1 MNICYFTCSTKYGG
15 LEKVTVDISNSI
27 SLNNNVI
34 VLVPNGCQY
43 KDKFSQNITL
53 IEYKSLD
60 RRLNPFLY
68 LEVYFILKKY
78 KIDLVHTHA
87 SKATQIF
94 YYLNKF
100 MKLIHVA
107 TKHNARKGKI
117 FNKIKYVTAVSNDS
131 AKTIKNDNVKVIYNG
146 IQVLEI
152 KDNTQKNEVFT
163 ITAIGRLDKIKGFDT
178 LIKEFSKIKNSAI
191 LQIVGE
197 GEEYNNLNS
206 LIKELSL
213 ENKVSL
219 LGFRKDI
226 PKIINSSDLVVMS
239 SLSEGFSI
247 VMIESIFYAKVFI
260 STKVSGCK
268 DVLSSK
274 LLIEDFNIASKIDE
288 VIDNY
293 QEFMCEFSE
302 LRNKYKD
309 KFTLENI
316 SKEYLDYYSYILE
329 IERR

>member
-100 MKLIHVA
+100 MKLIHLA

-226 PKIINSSDLVVMS
+226 PTIINSSDLVVMS

>member
-68 LEVYFILKKY
+68 LEIYFILKKY

-226 PKIINSSDLVVMS
+226 PTIINSSDLVVMS

>member
-34 VLVPNGCQY
+34 VLVPSGCQY
-43 KDKFSQNITL
+43 KDKFIKNVTL

-68 LEVYFILKKY
+68 LEIFFILKKY

-100 MKLIHVA
+100 MKLIHVS

-117 FNKIKYVTAVSNDS
+117 FNKIKYVTAVSNDA
-131 AKTIKNDNVKVIYNG
+131 AKTIKNDYVKIIYNG
-146 IQVLEI
+146 IQALEI

-163 ITAIGRLDKIKGFDT
+163 ITAIGRLDRIKGFDT

-197 GEEYNNLNS
+197 GEEYNNLNR

-213 ENKVSL
+213 ENKVNL

-226 PKIINSSDLVVMS
+226 PTIIDSSDLIVMS

-268 DVLSSK
+268 DILSSK

-288 VIDNY
+288 VINNY
-293 QEFMCEFSE
+293 QEFIDEFSQV
-302 LRNKYKD
+302 RNKYKD

-316 SKEYLDYYSYILE
+316 SKEYFDYYSSILKL
-329 IERR
+329 ERR

>member
-1 MNICYFTCSTKYGG
+1 
-15 LEKVTVDISNSI
+15 
-27 SLNNNVI
+27 
-34 VLVPNGCQY
+34 
-43 KDKFSQNITL
+43 
-53 IEYKSLD
+53 
-60 RRLNPFLY
+60 
-68 LEVYFILKKY
+68 
-78 KIDLVHTHA
+78 
-87 SKATQIF
+87 
-94 YYLNKF
+94 

-226 PKIINSSDLVVMS
+226 PTIINSSDLVVMS

>member
-131 AKTIKNDNVKVIYNG
+131 AKTIKNDNVKIIYNG

-226 PKIINSSDLVVMS
+226 PTIINSSDLVVMS

>member
-43 KDKFSQNITL
+43 KDKFIENVTL

-68 LEVYFILKKY
+68 LEIYFILKKY

-117 FNKIKYVTAVSNDS
+117 FNKIKYVTAVSNDA
-131 AKTIKNDNVKVIYNG
+131 AKTIKNDNVKIIYNG
-146 IQVLEI
+146 IKASKLE
-152 KDNTQKNEVFT
+152 NNNLKNQIFT

-197 GEEYNNLNS
+197 GEEYNNLIS

-226 PKIINSSDLVVMS
+226 PTIINNSDLVVMS

-268 DVLSSK
+268 DILSSK

-288 VIDNY
+288 VINNY
-293 QEFMCEFSE
+293 QEFTDEF
-302 LRNKYKD
+302 LKIRNKYKD

-316 SKEYLDYYSYILE
+316 SKEYFDYYLKILE
-329 IERR
+329 LERR

>member
-1 MNICYFTCSTKYGG
+1 MNICYLTCSTKYGG

-27 SLNNNVI
+27 SLHNNVI

-68 LEVYFILKKY
+68 LEIYFILKKY

-100 MKLIHVA
+100 MKIIHIA

-117 FNKIKYVTAVSNDS
+117 FNKIKYVTAVSNDA
-131 AKTIKNDNVKVIYNG
+131 AKTIKNDKVKIIYNG
-146 IQVLEI
+146 IQALEI
-152 KDNTQKNEVFT
+152 KNNKPKNEVFT
-163 ITAIGRLDKIKGFDT
+163 ITAIGRLDKIKGFDI
-178 LIKEFSKIKNSAI
+178 LIKEFLKIKNSAI

-226 PKIINSSDLVVMS
+226 PEIINSSDLVVMP

-260 STKVSGCK
+260 SRKVSGCK
-268 DVLSSK
+268 DILTSK
-274 LLIEDFNIASKIDE
+274 LLIEDFNIALKIDE
-288 VIDNY
+288 VINNY
-293 QEFMCEFSE
+293 EEYTNEFSQI
-302 LRNKYKD
+302 RSKYKD

-316 SKEYLDYYSYILE
+316 SKEYYSYYLNILE

>member
-117 FNKIKYVTAVSNDS
+117 FNKIKYVTGVSNDS

-226 PKIINSSDLVVMS
+226 PTIINSSDLVVMS

-302 LRNKYKD
+302 PRNKYKD

>member
-226 PKIINSSDLVVMS
+226 PTIINSSDLVVMS

-268 DVLSSK
+268 DILSSK

>member
-1 MNICYFTCSTKYGG
+1 MNICYFTCYTKYGG

-226 PKIINSSDLVVMS
+226 PTIINSSDLVVMS